1 MALVEVVMLLG
12 LLAQGRLLSDSEVA
26 ARLLSPLD
34 LSYPPLARQA
44 RIMGLVRMQV
54 DVDALGLVREVRTL
68 SGHPLL
74 VGSVY
79 SMLKGLRFEPL
90 VEGGKAVG
98 FTYVQEVNFRLEERQ
113 PVQRLRP
120 PRKECR
126 WRDEEMERAV
136 ACLSGLSEKTTEE
149 YLAWAAIELQ
159 RGNAEAALEILAGA
173 LPSTER
179 RYLEVAESLGQYE
192 EAREALA
199 KSAYSKVL
207 KTLGKSKKRVEG

>member
-1 MALVEVVMLLG
+1 MLLG

-34 LSYPPLARQA
+34 LKYPPLARQA

-54 DVDALGLVREVRTL
+54 DVDALGLVQEVRTV

-98 FTYVQEVNFRLEERQ
+98 FTYVQEVNFRLEDKQ
-113 PVQRLRP
+113 PVQRPRP

-126 WRDEEMERAV
+126 WRDEEMERAS
-136 ACLSGLSEKTTEE
+136 ACLAVLSEKTTEE
-149 YLAWAAIELQ
+149 YLAWAEIELQ
-159 RGNAEAALEILAGA
+159 RGNAEAALQILAGA
-173 LPSTER
+173 LPATER
-179 RYLEVAESLGQYE
+179 RYLELAESLGQYE
-192 EAREALA
+192 EAR
-199 KSAYSKVL
+199 
-207 KTLGKSKKRVEG
+207 KRVGPKP

>member
-1 MALVEVVMLLG
+1 MLLG
-12 LLAQGRLLSDSEVA
+12 LLAQGRLLSDAEVA

-34 LSYPPLARQA
+34 LKYPPLARQA

-54 DVDALGLVREVRTL
+54 DVDALGLVQEVRTV

-98 FTYVQEVNFRLEERQ
+98 FTYVQEVNFRLEDKQ

-126 WRDEEMERAV
+126 WRDEEMDRAS
-136 ACLSGLSEKTTEE
+136 ACLAVLSEKTTEE
-149 YLAWAAIELQ
+149 YLAWAEIELQ
-159 RGNAEAALEILAGA
+159 RGNAESALEILAGA
-173 LPSTER
+173 LPATER
-179 RYLEVAESLGQYE
+179 RYLELAESLGQYE
-192 EAREALA
+192 EAR
-199 KSAYSKVL
+199 
-207 KTLGKSKKRVEG
+207 KRVGPKP